1 MIKVAYCELCNG
13 DHPTGHCPPLTE
25 VQLAQLI
32 KVAYCELCNGDH
44 PTGHCPLMTEE
55 QFAQMIKQI
64 ADKKLMKVQTNTQTN
79 LPLV

>member
-1 MIKVAYCELCNG
+1 
-13 DHPTGHCPPLTE
+13 
-25 VQLAQLI
+25 
-32 KVAYCELCNGDH
+32 
-44 PTGHCPLMTEE
+44 MTEE